1 MFEEEEG
8 WDYQLELTQKIDDSA
23 PGRLLDGAIDL
34 HVHFEPESWMG
45 RRFDA
50 LETALHAREAGM
62 AGLVLK
68 NRTYSCE
75 PIAMLVRRLVPD
87 FDIYGSI
94 VLDGEIGG
102 LNYHAVAAAA
112 AIGTRVIWMPVFF
125 SANSIGVVE
134 RNFNLDL
141 GHEGISIIDGSGVL
155 VPAMD
160 GILDVIKD
168 HDMLLCT
175 GHISPRE
182 THVLVEK
189 CLQKGIN
196 KIVVTH
202 PMSTL
207 VYEEALNS
215 SEMVSLAQ
223 AGAKI
228 EYDAQL
234 ISPTA
239 DNLRPSELA
248 DHIRATGAD
257 NSVLTTDLG
266 GMPHPT
272 VAEGLRML
280 IATLLKCGISEQDI
294 DTMVKKNPRYLLGLP
309 HVG

>member
-8 WDYQLELTQKIDDSA
+8 WDYQLELTQKVDDSA
-23 PGRLLDGAIDL
+23 TGRLLDGAIDL

-62 AGLVLK
+62 GGLVLK

-75 PIAMLVRRLVPD
+75 PVAMLVRRLVPD

-94 VLDGEIGG
+94 VLDGEVGG

-125 SANSIGVVE
+125 SANSIRVVE
-134 RNFNLDL
+134 RNFNLNL
-141 GHEGISIIDGSGVL
+141 GHEGISIIDESGTLLPV
-155 VPAMD
+155 ME

-175 GHISPRE
+175 GHISPKE
-182 THVLVEK
+182 TQVLVDK

-207 VYEEALNS
+207 VYEEALTS
-215 SEMVSLAQ
+215 SEMVGLAQ
-223 AGAKI
+223 AGAMI

-239 DNLRPSELA
+239 DNLSPRELA
-248 DHIRATGAD
+248 DHIRATGAA

-266 GMPHPT
+266 GTPHPT

-280 IATLLKCGISEQDI
+280 ISTMLKNGISEQDVE
-294 DTMVKKNPRYLLGLP
+294 TMVKKNPRRLLGLP
-309 HVG
+309 DVR

>member
-8 WDYQLELTQKIDDSA
+8 WDYQLELTQKVDDSA
-23 PGRLLDGAIDL
+23 TGRLLDGAIDL
-34 HVHFEPESWMG
+34 HVHFEPESWLG

-75 PIAMLVRRLVPD
+75 PVAMLVRRIVPE

-94 VLDGEIGG
+94 VLDGEVGG

-125 SANSIGVVE
+125 SANSIRVVE
-134 RNFNLDL
+134 RNFNLNL
-141 GHEGISIIDGSGVL
+141 GHEGISIIDESGAL
-155 VPAMD
+155 VPAME

-168 HDMLLCT
+168 HDMLVCT
-175 GHISPRE
+175 GHISPKE
-182 THVLVEK
+182 THVLVDK

-207 VYEEALNS
+207 VYEETLTS
-215 SEMVSLAQ
+215 SEMVGLAQ
-223 AGAKI
+223 AGAMI

-239 DNLRPSELA
+239 DNLSPRDLA
-248 DHIRATGAD
+248 DHIRATGAA

-266 GMPHPT
+266 GTPHPT

-280 IATLLKCGISEQDI
+280 ISTMLKNGISEQDVE
-294 DTMVKKNPRYLLGLP
+294 TMVKRNPRRLLGLP
-309 HVG
+309 DLS